1 MAITERA
8 LTIIEVDGKQAQD
21 KLKALSVQLEQLT
34 AEKKKLSKEPLTDP
48 KLLKQVDRE
57 IAQTRKEMT
66 AYKKELVDVR
76 KVMNNLS
83 GSSLKQLEAAYRR
96 VAAERKGMTRGTKD
110 YAAMVAAE
118 KKLKSEI
125 DKANNSLR
133 ARQPLLNRVA
143 DSFSKFGGIV
153 MAAAAS
159 FAAVIFSVKQAINA
173 YLELD
178 EKMTDVM
185 KTTGLTK
192 EQVEKLNAEL
202 TKIDTR
208 TSQQELLDLARV
220 AGKLGITAEK
230 DIIAFV
236 RASDQIAVALSE
248 DLGGNVEES
257 VNQIGKLVDIF
268 GIKEEFGIEQSLLK
282 IGSTINSLGAIGTA
296 NEGYMV
302 EFAKRVG
309 GVAPMAGISI
319 DKIMGLGAV
328 LDELGQTAEISG
340 TTLSQVIGAMFKDTA
355 KFASVAGMSVE
366 DFTNLL
372 NTDANEAFIK
382 VLEGAKGTS
391 GGFSELANNLDALGL
406 DGARS
411 IGVLGV
417 LANNIDL
424 VRERQSYANEEF
436 TKGTSLT
443 EEFNTKNSSATA
455 QLEKAKKVFTAVS
468 VELGKKLQ
476 PAMAGI
482 VSKAGLL
489 LKTISSA
496 IDAFIKYKGVIIPA
510 TIAIVTYWAAQ
521 KLAAYWTTISGAAQ
535 KVAAAATFIYRNAVS
550 VLTGQLK
557 LATIAQ
563 KAFSTASKA
572 NIWGAIAAAVLAA
585 VTALAMY
592 VKKQKEAADVHRQ
605 LNDAISDY
613 NISLTRES
621 SELNLLFEQLK
632 KTNPNSAERLA
643 ILNKIQDKYGDY
655 IGNLNLESASLYEI
669 AAAQAL
675 ANDQLKQKIA
685 IQAKEKAQG
694 SVLDKVAELSNE
706 RRILEASIKK
716 DEEAIAKW
724 REAAKTTP
732 QAGQGLLNAQ
742 SNLNISYNKLKDL
755 NTQISALEKE
765 YKEIGDYF
773 DNILSSFNTKTT
785 TNAPKEGDTK
795 DIEGITYIYK
805 GGKWIVKPTKLDYT
819 PPKTPTETSSYSPD
833 DNAKY
838 KTEADF
844 ETAQLARAI
853 LDEEGKF
860 YEQYLDNRKS
870 ATETYVGW
878 KADFDQLSLDEE
890 LALIKQHSADYLQQ
904 LEFLYASGAITDQ
917 QYTEA
922 KFAEEGR
929 ALTQQRDL
937 LLENQMN
944 VQEIETQIG
953 DWEIEYERYKQ
964 SELLRIQQEA
974 LEQKEKKR
982 KAYGETVKFIESGL
996 VSVIQ
1001 NLEEYELTKAG
1012 ENEEKKKAIKKKYA
1026 NIDFMIALAQIAS
1039 SQAQGTM
1046 AAWASA
1052 MKLGY
1057 PAGPIVGGI
1066 MTGVLA
1072 AIGVTE
1078 TMIALA
1084 QRNAVMSLATGG
1096 FAGYT
1101 GPGAKYEK
1109 KQLVQL
1115 HGNEYVIPSEGMNNP
1130 YVAGVV
1136 GAIEYARQTKTLRS
1150 LNFAAANR
1158 SMASGGY
1165 VSSSSGSK
1173 VSASTS
1179 VSFPAEFYS
1188 VISGLAASQQALN
1201 AKLDNIQA
1209 NISFDKIQIADR
1221 KISAAQSKSSR

>member
-159 FAAVIFSVKQAINA
+159 FAGVIFSVKQAINA

-220 AGKLGITAEK
+220 AGKLGITAEN

-236 RASDQIAVALSE
+236 KASDQIAVALSE

-319 DKIMGLGAV
+319 DKVMGLGAV

-355 KFASVAGMSVE
+355 KFADVANMSVE

-382 VLEGAKGTS
+382 LLIGAKGTS
-391 GGFSELANNLDALGL
+391 GGFAELANNLDGLGL

-424 VRERQSYANEEF
+424 VRERQAYANEEF
-436 TKGTSLT
+436 VKGTSLT

-455 QLEKAKKVFTAVS
+455 QLEKAKKAFTAVS

-496 IDAFIKYKGVIIPA
+496 IDLFIKYKGVIIPA
-510 TIAIVTYWAAQ
+510 TLALVTYWTAQ
-521 KLAAYWTTISGAAQ
+521 KLAAYWTAISSAAQ

-550 VLTGQLK
+550 VLTGQLN
-557 LATIAQ
+557 LATVAQ

-572 NIWGAIAAAVLAA
+572 NIWGAIAAAIMAAVAAITIYVKNSNKLSKVTESINSTLAHSTAEFNALKEAMLAA
-585 VTALAMY
+585 EPGT
-592 VKKQKEAADVHRQ
+592 
-605 LNDAISDY
+605 
-613 NISLTRES
+613 
-621 SELNLLFEQLK
+621 
-632 KTNPNSAERLA
+632 AERARL
-643 ILNKIQDKYGDY
+643 IQLMNEKYGEY
-655 IGNLNLESASLYEI
+655 LP
-669 AAAQAL
+669 AL
-675 ANDQLKQKIA
+675 VSEGDSYDQ
-685 IQAKEKAQG
+685 IQAKLLGVNEQLERKALLELRDSMSAEKMESLGKSKIELRKAKEQQTTYQKRYWDPNEQDRIY
-694 SVLDKVAELSNE
+694 VADALYKANQNVTRLENEVKTKQAELDE
-706 RRILEASIKK
+706 ILRLIDAEIASIKVT
-716 DEEAIAKW
+716 
-724 REAAKTTP
+724 TTP
-732 QAGQGLLNAQ
+732 P
-742 SNLNISYNKLKDL
+742 KD
-755 NTQISALEKE
+755 N
-765 YKEIGDYF
+765 G
-773 DNILSSFNTKTT
+773 
-785 TNAPKEGDTK
+785 PKEGDEK
-795 DIEGITYIYK
+795 DIDGVTYVFK
-805 GGKWIVKPTKLDYT
+805 GGKWVAKKVKPDYT
-819 PPKTPTETSSYSPD
+819 PTVSKDSGKSSYTEG
-833 DNAKY
+833 DNLKY
-838 KTEADF
+838 KNEADF
-844 ETAQLARAI
+844 ETAQLARAM
-853 LDEEGKF
+853 LDEEGRY
-860 YEQYLDNRKS
+860 YEKYLDNRKS

-878 KADFDQLSLDEE
+878 KADFDQLSFDEE

-937 LLENQMN
+937 LLEHQMN
-944 VQEIETQIG
+944 VAEIETQIG

-1052 MKLGY
+1052 MQLGY

-1188 VISGLAASQQALN
+1188 VISGLAATQQALN
-1201 AKLDNIQA
+1201 AKLDNLKA
-1209 NISFDKIQIADR
+1209 NISFDKIQIADQ

>member
-159 FAAVIFSVKQAINA
+159 FAGVIFSVKQAINA

-220 AGKLGITAEK
+220 AGKLGITAEN

-236 RASDQIAVALSE
+236 KASDQISVALSE

-328 LDELGQTAEISG
+328 LDELGQTAEVSG

-355 KFASVAGMSVE
+355 KFADVANMSVE

-382 VLEGAKGTS
+382 LLIGAKGTS
-391 GGFSELANNLDALGL
+391 GGFAELANNLDGLGL

-424 VRERQSYANEEF
+424 VRERQAYANEEF
-436 TKGTSLT
+436 VKGTSLT

-496 IDAFIKYKGVIIPA
+496 IDLFIKYRGVIVPA
-510 TIAIVTYWAAQ
+510 AVALVTFWTVTKIVVLWQKAQAAAQ
-521 KLAAYWTTISGAAQ
+521 AVLTAVTTAYH
-535 KVAAAATFIYRNAVS
+535 VAVD
-550 VLTGQLK
+550 VLTGKLK
-557 LATIAQ
+557 IATLWQQAMN
-563 KAFSTASKA
+563 KAGKA
-572 NIWGAIAAAVLAA
+572 NIYAAIAAAIVAA
-585 VTALAMY
+585 GTALAMFIR
-592 VKKQKEAADVHRQ
+592 KQ
-605 LNDAISDY
+605 
-613 NISLTRES
+613 RES
-621 SELNLLFEQLK
+621 FSVSREVDKAMVEETIQVNSLFAALNSANATQEQRKNLMDQINTSYGQYLPFLLTEENYLKRSAEARELIIDGLRREALMRARKDKAAEIARQMLEVENKIMDKDRSVWDQIAIYSEYVMPAGTTGADRQMLAWLTEYERLK
-632 KTNPNSAERLA
+632 KLFDELT
-643 ILNKIQDKYGDY
+643 GD
-655 IGNLNLESASLYEI
+655 IVDSQLEQS
-669 AAAQAL
+669 QA
-675 ANDQLKQKIA
+675 
-685 IQAKEKAQG
+685 
-694 SVLDKVAELSNE
+694 
-706 RRILEASIKK
+706 
-716 DEEAIAKW
+716 
-724 REAAKTTP
+724 
-732 QAGQGLLNAQ
+732 
-742 SNLNISYNKLKDL
+742 
-755 NTQISALEKE
+755 
-765 YKEIGDYF
+765 
-773 DNILSSFNTKTT
+773 TT
-785 TNAPKEGDTK
+785 TNGPKEGDEK
-795 DIEGITYIYK
+795 DIDGVTYVFK
-805 GGKWIVKPTKLDYT
+805 GGKWVAKKVKPPYT
-819 PPKTPTETSSYSPD
+819 PVSNDSDKSSYKEG
-833 DNAKY
+833 DNLKY

-844 ETAQLARAI
+844 EAAQLARAM
-853 LDEEGKF
+853 LDEEGRY
-860 YEQYLDNRKS
+860 YEKYLDNRKS

-878 KADFDQLSLDEE
+878 KADFDQLSFDEE

-917 QYTEA
+917 QYSEA
-922 KFAEEGR
+922 KFTEEGR
-929 ALTQQRDL
+929 VLTQQRDL
-937 LLENQMN
+937 LLEHQMN
-944 VQEIETQIG
+944 VQDIETQIG

-974 LEQKEKKR
+974 IEQKEKKR

-996 VSVIQ
+996 VSIVQ
-1001 NLEEYELTKAG
+1001 NLEEYEITKAG

-1052 MKLGY
+1052 MQLGY

-1188 VISGLAASQQALN
+1188 VISGLAATQQALN
-1201 AKLDNIQA
+1201 AKLDNLKA
-1209 NISFDKIQIADR
+1209 NISFDKIQIADQ

>member
-1 MAITERA
+1 MINSRNETLQTQLKPIYNAMAASAT
-8 LTIIEVDGKQAQD
+8 GF
-21 KLKALSVQLEQLT
+21 ALSV
-34 AEKKKLSKEPLTDP
+34 
-48 KLLKQVDRE
+48 
-57 IAQTRKEMT
+57 
-66 AYKKELVDVR
+66 
-76 KVMNNLS
+76 
-83 GSSLKQLEAAYRR
+83 
-96 VAAERKGMTRGTKD
+96 
-110 YAAMVAAE
+110 
-118 KKLKSEI
+118 
-125 DKANNSLR
+125 
-133 ARQPLLNRVA
+133 
-143 DSFSKFGGIV
+143 
-153 MAAAAS
+153 
-159 FAAVIFSVKQAINA
+159 
-173 YLELD
+173 
-178 EKMTDVM
+178 
-185 KTTGLTK
+185 
-192 EQVEKLNAEL
+192 
-202 TKIDTR
+202 
-208 TSQQELLDLARV
+208 
-220 AGKLGITAEK
+220 
-230 DIIAFV
+230 
-236 RASDQIAVALSE
+236 SD
-248 DLGGNVEES
+248 
-257 VNQIGKLVDIF
+257 
-268 GIKEEFGIEQSLLK
+268 
-282 IGSTINSLGAIGTA
+282 
-296 NEGYMV
+296 
-302 EFAKRVG
+302 
-309 GVAPMAGISI
+309 
-319 DKIMGLGAV
+319 
-328 LDELGQTAEISG
+328 
-340 TTLSQVIGAMFKDTA
+340 
-355 KFASVAGMSVE
+355 
-366 DFTNLL
+366 
-372 NTDANEAFIK
+372 
-382 VLEGAKGTS
+382 
-391 GGFSELANNLDALGL
+391 
-406 DGARS
+406 
-411 IGVLGV
+411 VLGV
-417 LANNIDL
+417 SVGEASKIVSEFTTNARENVDEINGSIQNMAIFLRGAAKELGFEITYDQALAAAMGNAQGSAVGLFQLLQQENAIANNIISSFDAITP
-424 VRERQSYANEEF
+424 VSISAPITPTDF
-436 TKGTSLT
+436 G
-443 EEFNTKNSSATA
+443 NSSSNTSNSS
-455 QLEKAKKVFTAVS
+455 S
-468 VELGKKLQ
+468 VK
-476 PAMAGI
+476 
-482 VSKAGLL
+482 
-489 LKTISSA
+489 
-496 IDAFIKYKGVIIPA
+496 
-510 TIAIVTYWAAQ
+510 
-521 KLAAYWTTISGAAQ
+521 
-535 KVAAAATFIYRNAVS
+535 
-550 VLTGQLK
+550 
-557 LATIAQ
+557 
-563 KAFSTASKA
+563 
-572 NIWGAIAAAVLAA
+572 
-585 VTALAMY
+585 
-592 VKKQKEAADVHRQ
+592 H
-605 LNDAISDY
+605 
-613 NISLTRES
+613 
-621 SELNLLFEQLK
+621 
-632 KTNPNSAERLA
+632 
-643 ILNKIQDKYGDY
+643 
-655 IGNLNLESASLYEI
+655 SASDNSKLR
-669 AAAQAL
+669 
-675 ANDQLKQKIA
+675 
-685 IQAKEKAQG
+685 
-694 SVLDKVAELSNE
+694 AES
-706 RRILEASIKK
+706 
-716 DEEAIAKW
+716 
-724 REAAKTTP
+724 
-732 QAGQGLLNAQ
+732 
-742 SNLNISYNKLKDL
+742 
-755 NTQISALEKE
+755 
-765 YKEIGDYF
+765 
-773 DNILSSFNTKTT
+773 
-785 TNAPKEGDTK
+785 
-795 DIEGITYIYK
+795 
-805 GGKWIVKPTKLDYT
+805 
-819 PPKTPTETSSYSPD
+819 
-833 DNAKY
+833 
-838 KTEADF
+838 DF
-844 ETAQLARAI
+844 ETSQLAQAM
-853 LDEEGKF
+853 LDEEGRY

-937 LLENQMN
+937 LLENQMD

-1052 MKLGY
+1052 MQLGY

>member
-83 GSSLKQLEAAYRR
+83 GSSIKQLEAAYRR
-96 VAAERKGMTRGTKD
+96 VAAERKNMARGTKE
-110 YAAMVAAE
+110 YAAMIAAE
-118 KKLKSEI
+118 KKLKAEI
-125 DKANNSLR
+125 DKANGSLR
-133 ARQPLLNRVA
+133 ARQPLLNRAA
-143 DSFSKFGGIV
+143 DSFSKFSGIL

-159 FAAVIFSVKQAINA
+159 FAGLIFSVKQAIDA
-173 YLELD
+173 YLQLD

-220 AGKLGITAEK
+220 AGKLGITAEN

-236 RASDQIAVALSE
+236 KASDQIAVALSE

-319 DKIMGLGAV
+319 DKVMGLGAV

-355 KFASVAGMSVE
+355 KFADVANMSVE

-382 VLEGAKGTS
+382 LLEGAKGTS
-391 GGFSELANNLDALGL
+391 GGFAELANNLDGLGL

-424 VRERQSYANEEF
+424 VRERQAYANEEF
-436 TKGTSLT
+436 VKGTSLT

-455 QLEKAKKVFTAVS
+455 QLEKAKKAFTAVS

-496 IDAFIKYKGVIIPA
+496 IDLFIKYRGVIVPA
-510 TIAIVTYWAAQ
+510 AVALVTFWTVTKIVVLWQKAQAAAQ
-521 KLAAYWTTISGAAQ
+521 AVLTAVTTAYH
-535 KVAAAATFIYRNAVS
+535 VAVD
-550 VLTGQLK
+550 VLTGKLK
-557 LATIAQ
+557 IATLWQQAMN
-563 KAFSTASKA
+563 KAGKA
-572 NIWGAIAAAVLAA
+572 NIYAAIAAAIVAA
-585 VTALAMY
+585 GTALAMFIR
-592 VKKQKEAADVHRQ
+592 KQ
-605 LNDAISDY
+605 
-613 NISLTRES
+613 RES
-621 SELNLLFEQLK
+621 FAVSREVDKAMVEETIQVNSLFAALNSANATQEQRKNLMDQINTSYGQYLPFLLTEENYLKRSAEARELIIDGLRREALMRARKDKAAEIARQMLEVENKIMDRDRSVWDQIAIYSEYVMPAGTTGADRQMLAWLTEYERLK
-632 KTNPNSAERLA
+632 KLFDELT
-643 ILNKIQDKYGDY
+643 GDMVDSQ
-655 IGNLNLESASLYEI
+655 LEQSP
-669 AAAQAL
+669 AAATQA
-675 ANDQLKQKIA
+675 NNSEVDIPHYS
-685 IQAKEKAQG
+685 G
-694 SVLDKVAELSNE
+694 SSSGTAD
-706 RRILEASIKK
+706 ASKTDVIKDNGFK
-716 DEEAIAKW
+716 Y
-724 REAAKTTP
+724 RE
-732 QAGQGLLNAQ
+732 
-742 SNLNISYNKLKDL
+742 
-755 NTQISALEKE
+755 
-765 YKEIGDYF
+765 
-773 DNILSSFNTKTT
+773 
-785 TNAPKEGDTK
+785 
-795 DIEGITYIYK
+795 
-805 GGKWIVKPTKLDYT
+805 
-819 PPKTPTETSSYSPD
+819 
-833 DNAKY
+833 
-838 KTEADF
+838 EADF
-844 ETAQLARAI
+844 ETAQLARAM
-853 LDEEGKF
+853 LDEEGRY
-860 YEQYLDNRKS
+860 YEKYLDNRKS

-922 KFAEEGR
+922 KFAEEVR

-937 LLENQMN
+937 LLEHQMN

-996 VSVIQ
+996 VSIVQ
-1001 NLEEYELTKAG
+1001 NLEEYEITKAG

-1052 MKLGY
+1052 MQLGY

-1188 VISGLAASQQALN
+1188 VISGLAATQQALN
-1201 AKLDNIQA
+1201 AKLDNLKA
-1209 NISFDKIQIADR
+1209 NISFDKIQIADQ